1 MKLHFKKI
9 RLEKRHWVFLGLV
22 AALCLTGIINMRLNS
37 ITGET
42 QPIAL
47 KPSETPTQGEQQ
59 PGEDGAATSASANF
73 FTNYRA
79 ERTATRDKEMIYL
92 NEIISSEKTDAETL
106 KDAQEQKMALTTAM
120 EKELLVEGLIKAKG
134 FTDCIVTVQ
143 NNSVNVVVDNTEA
156 LTSAQASQ
164 IMEIV
169 RRETGVSAENIKI
182 LPKN

>member
-1 MKLHFKKI
+1 MKVHFKKI

-47 KPSETPTQGEQQ
+47 KPSETPTQEQQ
-59 PGEDGAATSASANF
+59 SEEGAATSASANF

-79 ERTATRDKEMIYL
+79 ERTATRDKEMTYL
-92 NEIISSEKTDAETL
+92 NEIIGSEKTDAETL

-169 RRETGVSAENIKI
+169 RRETGVAAEDIKI